1 MRQVLRARAW
11 RSGVAA
17 ALLPLLLTLGA
28 CGGLLPDP
36 PAAPTL
42 HLLTWRP
49 PLVPAPA
56 PAPMSS
62 SAVLPQP
69 ALPAQLSLRINEP
82 LAAAGF
88 DSRRIIYLRQPY
100 RLDYYARHE
109 WADTPAR
116 MLAPLLQSAFAA
128 SGLYRVVLSAASAAN
143 TELSLDTEIMRL
155 QQDFSQRPSQLRLS
169 LRASLLDNASR
180 RVLASREFDVSLAAP
195 SEDAQGGVTAANL
208 ALQQILA
215 DLLRAPEFA
224 PPRAAPS

>member
-1 MRQVLRARAW
+1 MTQHTLAGAW
-11 RSGVAA
+11 RSGIAA
-17 ALLPLLLTLGA
+17 ALLLSLGA
-28 CGGLLPDP
+28 CGSLLPEP

-56 PAPMSS
+56 PVSAPMSS

-69 ALPAQLSLRINEP
+69 ALPPQLSLRINEP

-116 MLAPLLQSAFAA
+116 MLAPLLQSAFAV
-128 SGLYRVVLSAASAAN
+128 SGLYRVVVSAASAAN
-143 TELSLDTEIMRL
+143 TELSLDTEITRL
-155 QQDFSQRPSQLRLS
+155 QQDFSQQPSQLRLS

-180 RVLASREFDVSLAAP
+180 RVLASRGFDVSLAAP

-208 ALQQILA
+208 ALQQVLA
-215 DLLRAPEFA
+215 DLPRAPEFA
-224 PPRAAPS
+224 PPRAAPP